1 MKMLRVMSR
10 VNPAKLTLLSEHQDV
25 DDQSL
30 LQSHLLSYWFS
41 IKVETDQQAFHSKFP
56 ETEKLGT

>member
-10 VNPAKLTLLSEHQDV
+10 VNPAKLTLLSEHQDI
-25 DDQSL
+25 DDRSL